1 MRRRRQLPGM
11 TSTRGFPFAFSAET
25 RDLLG
30 PVVALNDAVRE
41 SFPALASGW
50 ADHSTVVFEDGA
62 RGPGVMLRPG
72 ARVPAGSVLGLFA
85 GTVRVGSPPR
95 GHAVLPLPALPFG
108 EPGVRFF
115 VDGLLRASCH
125 RSSGDAVLYMPAYVD
140 PTVVGEWW
148 LGGLVPCL
156 IARVARDLRFPNELC
171 WDFNDHGV
179 PAFSA
184 ELDELRGRNLAG
196 LRAVRCTCA
205 FPSSCPRSRFIC
217 VPDDQDSSDEAE
229 W

>member
-1 MRRRRQLPGM
+1 VTALRVRRRRQSPGM
-11 TSTRGFPFAFSAET
+11 TSTRGFPFAFSAEA

-41 SFPALASGW
+41 SFPVLASGW
-50 ADHSTVVFEDGA
+50 ADHSTAVFEDGA

-108 EPGVRFF
+108 DHGVRFF
-115 VDGLLRASCH
+115 VDAELSASRH
-125 RSSGDAVLYMPAYVD
+125 RSSGDAVLYMHACVF

-148 LGGLVPCL
+148 LGGPVPCL
-156 IARVARDLRFPNELC
+156 IARAARDLVYPDELC
-171 WDFNDHGV
+171 WDFNEHGG

-184 ELDELRGRNLAG
+184 ELDELH
-196 LRAVRCTCA
+196 
-205 FPSSCPRSRFIC
+205 
-217 VPDDQDSSDEAE
+217 
-229 W
+229 